1 MNLKNEHTMKDIR
14 LRKILQNTLIFFM
27 LIILNSCSILNI
39 IPSKKIHKIT
49 FENMENKESCDFIFS
64 DTTNN
69 EYLRKFRN
77 EYKIEELTKEA
88 KTDLEKIF
96 IVLNWTNS
104 RWEHSGSNTPK
115 KSDAFTILEEAKQGK
130 NFRCVEYGIVAA
142 TALNS
147 IGIPAR
153 TLGLKTK
160 DVEKTRHSAGH
171 VVTEVY
177 LNDFEKWV
185 FIDGQFNLIPFLD
198 SLPLNAVEFQKA
210 IFFNKEKIQLH
221 SLKKVADKKDKER
234 YIKWLGPYL
243 YYFDASFDNRKDYEI
258 SRIKCNDKSSLMLV
272 PIGAET
278 PQVFQR
284 KYPMDYLIYTNSY
297 TDFYKKPNIR

>member
-1 MNLKNEHTMKDIR
+1 M
-14 LRKILQNTLIFFM
+14 FFM
-27 LIILNSCSILNI
+27 LIIFNSCSILNI

-49 FENMENKESCDFIFS
+49 FENIENKESCDFIFS

-77 EYKIEELTKEA
+77 EYKIEELTREA

-115 KSDAFTILEEAKQGK
+115 KPDAFIILEEASQGK
-130 NFRCVEYGIVAA
+130 KFRCVEYGIVAA
-142 TALNS
+142 TDLKS
-147 IGIPAR
+147 IGISAR

-160 DVEKTRHSAGH
+160 DVEETRHSAGH

-177 LNDFEKWV
+177 LNDLKKWI
-185 FIDGQFNLIPFLD
+185 FIDGQMNLIPFLENE
-198 SLPLNAVEFQKA
+198 PLNAVEFQKA
-210 IFFNKEKIQLH
+210 IFFYKEKIQLR
-221 SLKKVADKKDKER
+221 SLKKVADKKDNKK
-234 YIKWLGPYL
+234 YIKWVGPYL
-243 YYFDASFDNRKDYEI
+243 YYFDASFDNREDYEI
-258 SRIKCNDKSSLMLV
+258 NRIKCNDKSRLMLV
-272 PIGAET
+272 PIGAEN

-284 KYPMDYLIYTNSY
+284 KYNMDYLIYTNSY
-297 TDFYKKPNIR
+297 KDFYKEPKIRQ

>member
-1 MNLKNEHTMKDIR
+1 MK
-14 LRKILQNTLIFFM
+14 KIFILFFG
-27 LIILNSCSILNI
+27 LIIFNSCSILNI
-39 IPSKKIHKIT
+39 IPSKRIHKIA
-49 FENMENKESCDFIFS
+49 FENIENKGSCDFIFS

-77 EYKIEELTKEA
+77 EYKIEELTIEA
-88 KTDLEKIF
+88 ETDLEKIF

-115 KSDAFTILEEAKQGK
+115 KSDAFTILEEAKSGK
-130 NFRCVEYGIVAA
+130 KFRCVEYGIVAA

-160 DVEKTRHSAGH
+160 DVEETRHGAGH

-177 LNDFEKWV
+177 LNDLKKWI
-185 FIDGQFNLIPFLD
+185 FIDGQKNLIPFLD
-198 SLPLNAVEFQKA
+198 NKPLNAVEFQKA
-210 IFFNKEKIQLH
+210 IFFNKEKIQLR
-221 SLKKVADKKDKER
+221 SINKVADKNDSES
-234 YIKWLGPYL
+234 YIKWVGPYL
-243 YYFDASFDNRKDYEI
+243 YYFDASFDNRKDYKI
-258 SRIKCNDKSSLMLV
+258 NRIKCNDKSRLMLA
-272 PIGAET
+272 PKGAEN

-297 TDFYKKPNIR
+297 KDFYKEPKIKR